1 MFGGKLGKQ
10 PGLTDEEV
18 YKWIDESDFV
28 CTNCGDRFDG
38 PERDCPNP
46 SPGEP
51 YKDCGRGG
59 HMFRAP
65 GRPEVRVETVTMADP
80 DSEWRKN
87 PRLRAGYGALADVL
101 DKALNQAQFGKGND
115 RHNQNEE
122 RFEDQQ
128 IVQLGE
134 WMGRS
139 TVFGIGQACKKAI
152 ESTHLSDE
160 KAIEELLGA
169 INYLAAA
176 VIVIQRRKR

>member
-1 MFGGKLGKQ
+1 MLVFGRWVEYADRMKKITKRRDRAARVSRKSSGKFTKVARSA
-10 PGLTDEEV
+10 DEIV
-18 YKWIDESDFV
+18 FTW
-28 CTNCGDRFDG
+28 G
-38 PERDCPNP
+38 PQ
-46 SPGEP
+46 
-51 YKDCGRGG
+51 
-59 HMFRAP
+59 
-65 GRPEVRVETVTMADP
+65 VRTETITMADP

-87 PRLRAGYGALADVL
+87 PRLRAGYGPLADVL